1 MSSSIS
7 RIDTITVQHETDIQ
21 QLQLDFEELQ
31 KIVDKQ
37 KLEIDLLKLLGLYKI
52 KPNEY
57 LRLLEMLES
66 VDIESNVLAK
76 ETIKNLINNV

>member
-7 RIDTITVQHETDIQ
+7 RINTITVQHETDIQ